1 MSELEQKLLAF
12 WTQSAREWRRRSHL
26 AEQAKGDE
34 AEKRGYV
41 VKLAPRPVPRKVK
54 GTMRLIESADM
65 LTSPTAICVQ
75 CGIPFSPYD
84 VPTLYCSTRCKARA
98 RYQRTKA
105 RA

>member
-26 AEQAKGDE
+26 AEQAKGE
-34 AEKRGYV
+34 EVEKRGYV
-41 VKLAPRPVPRKVK
+41 VKLAPCPVPRKVK
-54 GTMRLIESADM
+54 GVLRVIESPDM
-65 LTSPTAICVQ
+65 FTSPTAICVQ
-75 CGIPFSPYD
+75 CGIPFSPYHSA
-84 VPTLYCSTRCKARA
+84 TLYCSTRCKARA